1 VDCDGAGPRLLER
14 HSDAKRNQRL
24 ILDDEDGMTGKPGAL
39 HAASPARLRD
49 LPEIVALLE
58 EWPLVSSRRSILKN
72 GATSVMIDA
81 KGPARVALAGFGAA
95 WCR

>member
-1 VDCDGAGPRLLER
+1 VRVDCDGAGPRLLER

-49 LPEIVALLE
+49 CRRLSPFLRSG
-58 EWPLVSSRRSILKN
+58 PLSQAVDQSLKM
-72 GATSVMIDA
+72 AQQA
-81 KGPARVALAGFGAA
+81 
-95 WCR
+95 